1 MKNRTLIRIA
11 AAAGVALSLSTP
23 AMAAE
28 ENGVTCR
35 AGTRAEQNA
44 NNTNLKCS
52 TTERITRLSN
62 CLNLANGVNGL
73 QQVVRAGPDMCTD
86 PTSSA
91 NAGAPNPVLLP
102 NDPPNGWTREDTPG
116 GRDIFVRTITKF
128 EFPQG
133 AVFNPLDDES
143 KGVSC
148 SGDYTDGSSINSGRG
163 IRCETSRQVDA
174 DCDAFWTLRVDDNGQ
189 NRDKCIGIN
198 GVGNTKPKGMT
209 NAQYQTQLGRW
220 VSVVKDGPDKYR
232 HFGFPTSRN

>member
-1 MKNRTLIRIA
+1 M
-11 AAAGVALSLSTP
+11 
-23 AMAAE
+23 
-28 ENGVTCR
+28 
-35 AGTRAEQNA
+35 
-44 NNTNLKCS
+44 
-52 TTERITRLSN
+52 
-62 CLNLANGVNGL
+62 
-73 QQVVRAGPDMCTD
+73 
-86 PTSSA
+86 
-91 NAGAPNPVLLP
+91 LLP

-128 EFPQG
+128 ELPQG

-198 GVGNTKPKGMT
+198 GAGATKPRGITKVQFDIEEALPNVNWILDT
-209 NAQYQTQLGRW
+209 KA
-220 VSVVKDGPDKYR
+220 GPDSWKKKLYAYPR
-232 HFGFPTSRN
+232 SN